1 VFDIVGKRRWF
12 FLFST
17 LVTIPGLVF
26 ILLTPITGGAVGLQ
40 FSIDYTGGTQ
50 WVIRFDDE
58 SVTPDDVKAVF
69 LERGLAGTTVA
80 TTAEGFIDIRTEPLD
95 LQEAPTP
102 LPSPSPGASPRP
114 SSAAGPQGSPSP
126 SPEASASSSPEASAA
141 ASAEPSPSSSP
152 EASPAASPEPS
163 PSPVAPGAGQIP
175 TSGQLGEI
183 AADLEESFGPFEQAV
198 LTTIGPIVSADLIQ
212 QALLLIAIG
221 SIGILL
227 WITVRFHDVKFGVS
241 ALVALVHDVL
251 VVLGIFA
258 ILGTFLRVQVDG
270 LFVTAMLTVIGFSV
284 HDTIV
289 VFDRVRENRARHA
302 GEPFDPADA
311 RPVPHD
317 QLHRHPD
324 AAFAAALRW
333 PVDHQLRTG
342 AAHRD
347 RLGDLFLHLR
357 GQHHPGRVAGLGGP
371 SSRSDPAGAAGP
383 HDHGLMARSRRR
395 RREGP
400 SPMLTP

>member
-302 GEPFDPADA
+302 GEPFDQIVNHSVLQTLGRSLMTSFTVILTLLSLLLFAGPSITNFVLALLIGIVSGTYSSIFVASTILVEWQDWEDRRHGRIPRA
-311 RPVPHD
+311 RPV
-317 QLHRHPD
+317 
-324 AAFAAALRW
+324 
-333 PVDHQLRTG
+333 RTTT
-342 AAHRD
+342 A
-347 RLGDLFLHLR
+347 
-357 GQHHPGRVAGLGGP
+357 
-371 SSRSDPAGAAGP
+371 
-383 HDHGLMARSRRR
+383 
-395 RREGP
+395 
-400 SPMLTP
+400 

>member
-1 VFDIVGKRRWF
+1 MFDIVGKRRWF
-12 FLFST
+12 FLFSA

-26 ILLTPITGGAVGLQ
+26 ILLTPISGGAIGLQ

-58 SVTPDDVKAVF
+58 SVSPDDVKAVF

-80 TTAEGFIDIRTEPLD
+80 TTAEGFLDIRTEPLD

-114 SSAAGPQGSPSP
+114 SAAAEPQGSASPSP
-126 SPEASASSSPEASAA
+126 SASP
-141 ASAEPSPSSSP
+141 EPSPS
-152 EASPAASPEPS
+152 ASPEPS
-163 PSPVAPGAGQIP
+163 PSPIAPGAGQIP

-183 AADLEESFGPFEQAV
+183 AADLEDTYGPFEQAV

-221 SIGILL
+221 SLGILL
-227 WITVRFHDVKFGVS
+227 WITIRFHDVKFGVS
-241 ALVALVHDVL
+241 ALIALVHDVL

-302 GEPFDPADA
+302 GEPFAQIVNHSVLQTLGRSLMTSFTVILTLLSLLLFAGPSITNFVLALLIGIVSGTYSSIFVASPILVEWQDWEDRRHGRVPRS
-311 RPVPHD
+311 RPV
-317 QLHRHPD
+317 
-324 AAFAAALRW
+324 
-333 PVDHQLRTG
+333 RTTT
-342 AAHRD
+342 A
-347 RLGDLFLHLR
+347 
-357 GQHHPGRVAGLGGP
+357 
-371 SSRSDPAGAAGP
+371 
-383 HDHGLMARSRRR
+383 
-395 RREGP
+395 
-400 SPMLTP
+400 